1 MPTGWRYNAQPR
13 RLLTFKLGGKAKLP
27 PTAPYDETVHPLDDP
42 ALVLDPAAVAAGAK
56 LYLPCS
62 GCHGGQAQSAGAPG
76 PDLRESAI
84 ALDREAFAKVVRDG
98 GALAKGM
105 PRYAEF
111 SDEQLGQLYS
121 YIRSM
126 ARAEK
131 QRNINGRLSPFMRA
145 LWSAPRRLSTRTL
158 APPPPGR
165 SSPFAGSAALQ
176 AHADRVPG
184 GR

>member
-13 RLLTFKLGGKAKLP
+13 RLLTFKLGGSMKLP

-42 ALVLDPAAVAAGAK
+42 ALVLDRTAVEAGGK

-84 ALDREAFAKVVRDG
+84 ALDRAMFGKFVRDG
-98 GALAKGM
+98 GALNKGM
-105 PRYAEF
+105 PSFPNF

-121 YIRSM
+121 YVRAM
-126 ARAEK
+126 ARVEK
-131 QRNINGRLSPFMRA
+131 QR
-145 LWSAPRRLSTRTL
+145 T
-158 APPPPGR
+158 
-165 SSPFAGSAALQ
+165 AGQAAV
-176 AHADRVPG
+176 AKP
-184 GR
+184 